1 MQRVRNF
8 LEEQWG
14 VVLTGI
20 VIGVFAA
27 ILVKLGNPGNM
38 GICVACFS
46 RDIAGALGLHRAAA
60 VQYIRPE
67 IIGLVLGALVGALA
81 FGEFRSRGGASPL
94 VRFVMGNI
102 AAIGALV
109 FLGCPWRAFL
119 RLGGGDWNALLGIAG
134 LAAGIY
140 AGSLFLR
147 RGYSLGRSR
156 PMAPVMGWIMPA
168 AMVGLLALL
177 LAAPLFGRDAEGNPV
192 GPIFFSTSGPGAAHA
207 PWLISLLFAMVI
219 GFLGQRSR
227 FCTVGAFRNL
237 FMLRDAKLLWGVV
250 SMVCASAAA
259 NLALGLFHPGFA
271 GQPIAHT
278 DGVWNFGGMLLAGLA
293 FTLGG
298 GCPGRQ
304 LFLTGEG
311 DTDAAI
317 FIFGLLTGTAFA
329 HNFNL
334 ASSAAGPSPYGPV
347 AVVIGLVVVLLLG
360 FTMRDVESGSDA
372 GSRSAA

>member
-1 MQRVRNF
+1 MSLKNLFAGR
-8 LEEQWG
+8 WG
-14 VVLTGI
+14 VIITGI
-20 VIGVFAA
+20 AVGVLAP

-67 IIGLVLGALVGALA
+67 IPGMVLGALVAALVT
-81 FGEFRSRGGASPL
+81 GEWRARGGSSPL
-94 VRFVMGNI
+94 VRYIMGVI

-119 RLGGGDWNALLGIAG
+119 RLGGGDWNAAVGILGFV
-134 LAAGIY
+134 AGIW
-140 AGSLFLR
+140 AGTFFLR
-147 RGYSLGRSR
+147 RGYSLGKSR

-168 AMVGLLALL
+168 AMVGLLVLL
-177 LAAPLFGRDAEGNPV
+177 LAAPLFGRDADGNPV
-192 GPIFFSTSGPGAAHA
+192 GPIFFSTTGPGAQHA
-207 PWLISLLFAMVI
+207 AWWISLLAALVI

-227 FCTVGAFRNL
+227 FCSVGAFRNL
-237 FMLRDAKLLWGVV
+237 IMLRDGKLFSGVV
-250 SMVCASAAA
+250 ALVVAAA
-259 NLALGLFHPGFA
+259 VTNLALGQFHPGFA

-278 DGVWNFGGMLLAGLA
+278 DGLWNFMGMLLSGLA

-304 LFLTGEG
+304 LFLSGEG

-317 FIFGLLTGTAFA
+317 FIFGLLTGTALA

-334 ASSAAGPSPYGPV
+334 ASSAAGPSPYGPAAV
-347 AVVIGLVVVLLLG
+347 LIGLAIVVIFG
-360 FTMRDVESGSDA
+360 FTLRDVAEGEERR
-372 GSRSAA
+372 RSAA

>member
-1 MQRVRNF
+1 MSLKNLFAGR
-8 LEEQWG
+8 WG
-14 VVLTGI
+14 VIITGI
-20 VIGVFAA
+20 AVGVLAP

-67 IIGLVLGALVGALA
+67 IPGMVLGALVAALVT
-81 FGEFRSRGGASPL
+81 GEWRARGGSSPL
-94 VRFVMGNI
+94 VRYIMGVI

-119 RLGGGDWNALLGIAG
+119 RLGGGDWNAAVGILGFV
-134 LAAGIY
+134 AGIW
-140 AGSLFLR
+140 AGTFFLR
-147 RGYSLGRSR
+147 RGYSLGKSR

-168 AMVGLLALL
+168 AMVGLLVLL
-177 LAAPLFGRDAEGNPV
+177 LAAPLFGRDADGNPV
-192 GPIFFSTSGPGAAHA
+192 GPIFFSTTGPGAQHA
-207 PWLISLLFAMVI
+207 AWWISLLAALVI

-227 FCTVGAFRNL
+227 FCSVGAFRNL
-237 FMLRDAKLLWGVV
+237 IMLRDGKLFSGVV
-250 SMVCASAAA
+250 ALVVAAA
-259 NLALGLFHPGFA
+259 VTNLALGQFHPGFA

-278 DGVWNFGGMLLAGLA
+278 DGLWNFMVMLLSGLA

-304 LFLTGEG
+304 LFLSGEG

-317 FIFGLLTGTAFA
+317 FIFGLLTGTALA

-334 ASSAAGPSPYGPV
+334 ASSAAGPSPYGPAAV
-347 AVVIGLVVVLLLG
+347 LIGLAIVVIFG
-360 FTMRDVESGSDA
+360 FTLRDVAEGEERR
-372 GSRSAA
+372 RSAA

>member
-1 MQRVRNF
+1 MSLKNLFAGR
-8 LEEQWG
+8 WG
-14 VVLTGI
+14 VIITGI
-20 VIGVFAA
+20 AVGVLAP

-67 IIGLVLGALVGALA
+67 IPGMVLGALVAALVT
-81 FGEFRSRGGASPL
+81 GEWRARGGSSPL
-94 VRFVMGNI
+94 VRYIMGVI

-119 RLGGGDWNALLGIAG
+119 RLGGGDWNAAVGILGFV
-134 LAAGIY
+134 AGIW
-140 AGSLFLR
+140 AGTFFLR
-147 RGYSLGRSR
+147 RGYSLGKSR

-168 AMVGLLALL
+168 AMVGLLVLL
-177 LAAPLFGRDAEGNPV
+177 LAAPLFGRDADGNPV
-192 GPIFFSTSGPGAAHA
+192 GPIFFSTTGPGSQHAA
-207 PWLISLLFAMVI
+207 WWISLLAALVI

-227 FCTVGAFRNL
+227 FCSVGAFRNL
-237 FMLRDAKLLWGVV
+237 IMLRDGKLFSGVV
-250 SMVCASAAA
+250 ALVVAAA
-259 NLALGLFHPGFA
+259 VTNLALGQFHPGFA

-278 DGVWNFGGMLLAGLA
+278 DGLWNFMGMLLSGLA

-304 LFLTGEG
+304 LFLSGEG

-317 FIFGLLTGTAFA
+317 FIFGLLTGTALA

-334 ASSAAGPSPYGPV
+334 ASSAAGPSPYGPAAV
-347 AVVIGLVVVLLLG
+347 LIGLAIVVIFG
-360 FTMRDVESGSDA
+360 FTLRDVAEGEERR
-372 GSRSAA
+372 RSAA

>member
-1 MQRVRNF
+1 MDRLREF
-8 LEEQWG
+8 FEDRWG
-14 VVLTGI
+14 VILTGI
-20 VIGVFAA
+20 VIGTVAA

-38 GICVACFS
+38 GVCVACFS

-67 IIGLVLGALVGALA
+67 IIGLVLGALVSSLT
-81 FGEFRSRGGASPL
+81 FGEFRSRGGSAPL
-94 VRFVMGNI
+94 VRFVMGII

-140 AGSLFLR
+140 VGSLFLR
-147 RGYSLGRSR
+147 RGYSLGKSR
-156 PMAPVMGWIMPA
+156 PMPAVMGWVMPA
-168 AMVGLLALL
+168 VMVGLLALL
-177 LAAPLFGRDAEGNPV
+177 LTAPLFGRDPEGNPV

-207 PWLISLLFAMVI
+207 PWLISLAFALVI

-250 SMVCASAAA
+250 ALVCATAVT

-278 DGVWNFGGMLLAGLA
+278 DGVWNFGGMLLSGLA

-304 LFLTGEG
+304 LFLSGEG
-311 DTDAAI
+311 DTDAAV
-317 FIFGLLTGTAFA
+317 FIFGLLTGTALA

-334 ASSAAGPSPYGPV
+334 ASSAAGPSPYGPA
-347 AVVIGLVVVLLLG
+347 AVVIGLVIVLVLG
-360 FTMRDVESGSDA
+360 FTMRDAAAGSDA
-372 GSRSAA
+372 GSKGAA